1 MYSRSLV
8 KMTLLPHKCVTQRQD
23 PHMAKC
29 LDIQLYDIFLMGN
42 GRFQTL
48 AIRAVIGAPSL
59 WPNCGMCFVLN
70 PKSGPKWSIL
80 IALPNGVAEGDNN
93 VSLFAEDK
101 QRSVDLNSLPTCV
114 LHSGTFFLS

>member
-23 PHMAKC
+23 PHMGKC

-48 AIRAVIGAPSL
+48 AIRAVFGAPTL
-59 WPNCGMCFVLN
+59 LPNCGMCFVSN

-80 IALPNGVAEGDNN
+80 IALPNGVAEG
-93 VSLFAEDK
+93 
-101 QRSVDLNSLPTCV
+101 
-114 LHSGTFFLS
+114 